1 MLLCSALLP
10 APFWVLI
17 AALALEALTVPL
29 PGLLFREKALI
40 CLLSY
45 FLSFLTLPVLAAA
58 ASCVSFLFQE
68 EMAFHFCM
76 SSECPGW
83 ACLHAGLWS
92 SVMWRQIP
100 RVLFYEV
107 S

>member
-1 MLLCSALLP
+1 MLPCSALILV
-10 APFWVLI
+10 AFRVLI

-58 ASCVSFLFQE
+58 SSCVSFLFQE
-68 EMAFHFCM
+68 EMAFHFSL

-83 ACLHAGLWS
+83 AYLHTELWN

-100 RVLFYEV
+100 RVLFYEG

>member
-1 MLLCSALLP
+1 MLLCSALVL

-17 AALALEALTVPL
+17 AALVLEALMVPL
-29 PGLLFREKALI
+29 PGLLLREKALI

-58 ASCVSFLFQE
+58 SSYVSFLFQE
-68 EMAFHFCM
+68 EMAFHFSM
-76 SSECPGW
+76 SGECPGW
-83 ACLHAGLWS
+83 AYLHAELWN

-100 RVLFYEV
+100 RVLFYEG

>member
-1 MLLCSALLP
+1 MLLCSALIL

-17 AALALEALTVPL
+17 TALALEALMVPL

-40 CLLSY
+40 CVLSY

-58 ASCVSFLFQE
+58 SSCVSFLFQE
-68 EMAFHFCM
+68 EMAFHFSM

-83 ACLHAGLWS
+83 AFLHTS
-92 SVMWRQIP
+92 SGI
-100 RVLFYEV
+100 L
-107 S
+107 